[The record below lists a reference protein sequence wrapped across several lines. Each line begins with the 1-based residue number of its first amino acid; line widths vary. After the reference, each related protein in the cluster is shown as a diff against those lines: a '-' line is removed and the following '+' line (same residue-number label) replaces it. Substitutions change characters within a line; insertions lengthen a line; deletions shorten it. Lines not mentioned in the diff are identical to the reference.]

1 VIVARYIGQ
10 NSFGA
15 LGVLNTT
22 LSMFVGFAGLSMGVT
37 ATKHVAEFRNSDPA
51 RAGKIIGLSHV
62 VSLITGAVIASLVF
76 IFAPAIASKALNAP
90 ALSNL
95 LRLACVILLTNAFNG
110 SISGALVGLEAF
122 KKIAKLNLVLSL
134 VNFIFVFIGVNLL
147 GLTGVIFAMIA
158 SAFLSLSANYLIL
171 RKLAAQNNIK
181 IQYTGLK
188 SELPILWNFSIPA
201 LLSTSI
207 ATPVMWL
214 SLTFLV
220 NKPGGYGE
228 MGIFNAAFQWRTF
241 ILFIPNIINQASL
254 PIFSNLYGNK
264 NYAAHSKL
272 VTYNLLVIC
281 LFSFLVWGI
290 ISIFSKQIMSI
301 YGPGFANGS
310 MTMILLTAAT
320 VFHVSSG
327 VIGQYMFS
335 TSKIWHIFTVNSI
348 WAVILII
355 SSYYLTSKG
364 SVGLA
369 LAYLISY
376 GALTA
381 CVAYYTFILKR
392 NEFFA
397 KGARP
402 V

>member
-1 VIVARYIGQ
+1 MRLQIIDKIRNYFSKQSSLKQQTSRNVFWAFSGTSLLQLSNLAASVIVARYIGQ

-181 IQYTGLK
+181 IQ
-188 SELPILWNFSIPA
+188 
-201 LLSTSI
+201 
-207 ATPVMWL
+207 
-214 SLTFLV
+214 
-220 NKPGGYGE
+220 
-228 MGIFNAAFQWRTF
+228 
-241 ILFIPNIINQASL
+241 FIPNIINQASL